1 MRNIIILV
9 IAVLSI
15 ALVALAVKMRGED
28 RVADLETRPLFSE
41 TQREVIDGL
50 EHIELRRGGQHVELE
65 YRDQRWGVANHYHY
79 PAQRERIAAL
89 LHAVRGVRIVED
101 MTDNP
106 EHHARLGLDPQAEGS
121 EALEVILRDGEGD
134 LSLIYGNTVGGGQL
148 VRMREQDQ
156 VWLVNRSFSMPVNPQ
171 AWLALTVIGL
181 PMERLATA
189 RWEHAD
195 GEVVELDKAQ
205 EGDYNFRLVDL
216 PAEAQAGNERSIN
229 SMVLALAQ
237 LRAQNVTLRSELA
250 LREPMLRMRLTTFD
264 GAELQASLHEI
275 EGKYWLLI
283 DQFEN
288 TGEEPLSVNADARWA
303 YQLNIGQVE
312 NLNKRREDLVPQ
324 SAQ

>member
-9 IAVLSI
+9 IAVVSI
-15 ALVALAVKMRGED
+15 ALVALAVQMRSED
-28 RVADLETRPLFSE
+28 RVADLETRPLFSD
-41 TQREVIDGL
+41 TQREIIDDL
-50 EHIELRRGGQHVELE
+50 ERIELRRGGQQVELE
-65 YRDQRWGVANHYHY
+65 YRDQQWGVVNHYHY

-101 MTDNP
+101 KTGNP

-121 EALEVILRDGEGD
+121 EALEVILRDDEGD

-148 VRMREQDQ
+148 VRMRDQDQ
-156 VWLVNRSFSMPVNPQ
+156 VWLVNRPFSMSVNPQ
-171 AWLALTVIGL
+171 DWLALSVIGL
-181 PMERLATA
+181 PMARLATA

-205 EGDYNFRLVDL
+205 EGDYNFRLVGV
-216 PAEAQAGNERSIN
+216 PAEVQAGNERSIN

-237 LRAQNVTLRSELA
+237 LRAQDVTLRSELA
-250 LREPMLRMRLTTFD
+250 LGEPMLRMQLSTFA

-283 DQFEN
+283 DQFDN
-288 TGEEPLSVNADARWA
+288 PGEEPLAVNADARWA

-312 NLNKRREDLVPQ
+312 NLNKRREDLIRQ
-324 SAQ
+324 AAE